1 MQVKSRSRNLRIIKK
16 PKFKANW
23 VYVVNKLLSEVKNVN
38 IYVEPEYSNASV
50 LLNLK
55 TEFLKRVI
63 NDESSSVIKILRC
76 FRDKEYEQLVQLH
89 GNNEIVDTN
98 IITPD
103 NVATMKVT
111 LLDTIM
117 YSQDYNSVVD
127 IYDDENVVFLFG
139 PRHNDRESFID
150 MIMSL
155 KGKVIYSDEYN
166 YDTIK
171 KLDTDTIKKWGHT
184 LILSNNKK
192 IKKDCYET
200 IYVNF

>member
-23 VYVVNKLLSEVKNVN
+23 VYVVNKLLSEAKNTN

-55 TEFLKRVI
+55 TNFSKRVI
-63 NDESSSVIKILRC
+63 NDESSSVIKTLRC
-76 FRDKEYEQLVQLH
+76 FRDKEYEQLIQLH
-89 GNNEIVDTN
+89 GNNEHIDTSV
-98 IITPD
+98 ITLE
-103 NVATMKVT
+103 NVSNMKAI

-117 YSQDYNSVVD
+117 FSQDYKSVVD

-139 PRHNDRESFID
+139 PRHNDCESFID

-155 KGKVIYSDEYN
+155 KGKVIYSDEYD
-166 YDTIK
+166 YDIMK
-171 KLDTDTIKKWGHT
+171 KLDTDTNKKWGHA
-184 LILSNNKK
+184 LVLNNNKK